1 MNREL
6 LERTIENRRIELT
19 EQEKKDYY
27 PKEHLFMLLFA
38 SAAVLFCLLMS
49 KIKDEVVE
57 PGFVWVA
64 IVFPVVSAVTI
75 YITCRNKKNMLK
87 LHYINTALTRQE
99 QQKVLI
105 RLSKENNWQII
116 VCDKQQFVADDI
128 CMRWHV
134 RVTVIFGTPYMAY
147 NSRCYPTAY
156 RWHASG
162 GRNRDNLEAICQAVD
177 KERVIKNK
185 N

>member
-1 MNREL
+1 MNQEL

-27 PKEHLFMLLFA
+27 PKEHIFMLLFA
-38 SAAVLFCLLMS
+38 SVAVLFCLVMA
-49 KIKDEVVE
+49 KIKGEVVE
-57 PGFVWVA
+57 PGFVWAA
-64 IVFPVVSAVTI
+64 IMFPVVSAVAV
-75 YITCRNKKNMLK
+75 YITYRNKKNMLK
-87 LHYINTALTRQE
+87 LHYVNTALSREE
-99 QQKVLI
+99 QQKVLV

-116 VCDKQQFVADDI
+116 KCDQRQFVADDI

-147 NSRCYPTAY
+147 NSRCLPTAY

-162 GRNRDNLEAICQAVD
+162 GRNSDNQEAICRAIE
-177 KERVIKNK
+177 KEWMIKNK